1 MKINVLSS
9 KEYENND
16 SINYGDCTIIDNEQ
30 GSILVYDC
38 GHEKHAERVL
48 KYVENNGITKADIIL
63 SHNDDDHYLGIKT
76 LLANKVFDKVYTP
89 LLLKYK
95 TEILEELD
103 DNRRNRK
110 SVGESIKKKYDN
122 IADLNDYS
130 DRLVNIYQENSN
142 KFVLLPLI
150 GVKIV
155 GPDKQFMISTAA
167 KYINEAESDQVA
179 GESCTNATC
188 VQVSIENGVNK
199 ILLTGDSCF
208 EAIEE
213 NIKDHNYIQLPHH
226 GKLAQAEKIFEI
238 KDNRKEVETVYFVS
252 DNTGNSNGG
261 SDNLNKKGH
270 ILKNTKIDGDINNIG
285 TTNSYI
291 PQCKNTLGVNYL

>member
-9 KEYENND
+9 KNYENSD
-16 SINYGDCTIIDNEQ
+16 SINYGDCSIIDDEQ

-48 KYVENNGITKADIIL
+48 EYIEDNKVTKADIIL

-76 LLANKVFDKVYTP
+76 LLENNIFDKVYTP

-95 TEILEELD
+95 TEILDELD
-103 DNRRNRK
+103 DKRRNRD
-110 SVGESIKKKYDN
+110 SVGESVTKKYDN
-122 IADLNDYS
+122 IADLKDYS

-142 KFVLLPLI
+142 DFVSLPLI

-188 VQVSIENGVNK
+188 VQVSIESGTNK

-213 NIKDHNYIQLPHH
+213 NIKEHNYIQLPHH
-226 GKLAQAEKIFEI
+226 GKSAQAEKIFEVKNNI
-238 KDNRKEVETVYFVS
+238 KDVETVYFVS

-261 SDNLNKKGH
+261 SDKLNTKGH
-270 ILKNTKIDGDINNIG
+270 IIKNTKTDGDINNIG
-285 TTNSYI
+285 SANSYI
-291 PQCKNTLGVNYL
+291 PQSKNTLGVN